1 MRRLLATA
9 VVPLVL
15 LAGVGCSTDP
25 DPAPPGADPV
35 APVGPAVA
43 LPSAGASASQVC
55 AAAQQAGT
63 LAVQTYVDELGRM
76 VAATGADDAPGA
88 QAARDRAGAA
98 LTGWRSAL
106 RELSTRATDPP
117 LKTLL
122 TDMADEV
129 EAKGADVDEID
140 EVDLERLRQRLDPLC
155 AR

>member
-15 LAGVGCSTDP
+15 LAGVGCSADP
-25 DPAPPGADPV
+25 DPAPPGPA
-35 APVGPAVA
+35 APAGPAVA

-63 LAVQTYVDELGRM
+63 LAVQTYVDELGQM
-76 VAATGADDAPGA
+76 VAATGAEDAPGA

-140 EVDLERLRQRLDPLC
+140 EADLERLRQRLDQLC